1 MILHERWFLDES
13 KFPVQ
18 FDTWNTSNGL
28 VPVAVAIAITA
39 VATVIYRTRGR
50 HSVVPGPV
58 QLGMPWENYVRL
70 LTWVPLVIGVHMG
83 VTLLVSGVSRQLLV
97 PNLELPVNLLGGVL
111 GMIEIAIALSFIYGA
126 LARPAAGMLGVIWLI
141 GAIVF
146 GPLRLIEHTEILGI
160 AFFIFATGRGPL
172 AFDMAL
178 DRLNKPVARL
188 IPYAVT
194 VLRVALGIGL
204 TVVAFSEKIWN
215 VPMALAFLQDHNFN
229 FFPYIGLTSIDNEKF
244 VLIAGTIELIV
255 GLMLIAG
262 TYVRLVILITLIP
275 FNLTL
280 PFMGWR
286 ELVGHLPTYGIL
298 ALLLLWGDER
308 PGEQGALVRALLGGR
323 V

>member
-1 MILHERWFLDES
+1 MILHERWFLEES

-18 FDTWNTSNGL
+18 FDTWNTANSLIPIG
-28 VPVAVAIAITA
+28 VAVSVTA
-39 VATVIYRTRGR
+39 LATFIYRLRDR
-50 HSVVPGPV
+50 HNVVPGPIH
-58 QLGMPWENYVRL
+58 LGMPWENYIRL

-83 VTLLVSGVSRQLLV
+83 VTLLVSGVSRQLFV

-126 LARPAAGMLGVIWLI
+126 LARPAAAALALTWLI
-141 GAIVF
+141 GTIVF

-172 AFDMAL
+172 AFDQAFTH
-178 DRLNKPVARL
+178 LNKPVARL
-188 IPYAVT
+188 IPYAVP

-204 TVVAFSEKIWN
+204 TVVALTEKIWN
-215 VPMALAFLQDHNFN
+215 FPMATAFLQDHHFN
-229 FFPYIGLTSIDNEKF
+229 FFPYIGMTSIDDAKF
-244 VLIAGTIELIV
+244 VMIAGTIELIV

-275 FNLTL
+275 FNLSL

-308 PGEQGALVRALLGGR
+308 PGERGALVRALLGAKA
-323 V
+323 